1 VEANTSPSSSKR
13 WGALKWVISGLVLLA
28 VAAYIARATETW
40 PFEEHTDRP
49 HLSFPAG
56 GPAEFLYLDN
66 GRIVAYL
73 AQIEGGTFASE
84 ERSSKVSKSAEGKVT
99 LNQVLQAGVA
109 RSEENTVSR
118 VVTPTAAAE
127 YFELLFDLEHEPGP
141 ENSEGVD
148 NVRLSYFHEDMEGL
162 DEGQFV
168 RFKTH
173 GLRPPIYLNPYLAA
187 RQRVTMQA
195 LFPRS
200 REKEAP
206 GEVSRQRKRI
216 RHFRRQ
222 LGRNPRVI
230 FKLRP
235 IYLGQ
240 LEAIENE
247 HGEDGKSRT
256 PPPTEE
262 SAKAFGASQQRKRC
276 EKAPHPKLSPGE
288 SEPKSPTRRQ
298 AVYLM
303 PIDARRLTRER
314 SLMKYGG
321 GTFTVV
327 GKVVRIFPEDGNHQ
341 YPAYIDSYTRETW
354 EQPLAHAP
362 RKLLCRTEP
371 TCRRLAVDSRFGKAE
386 RQIRRARCEDLAAL
400 RGQTEIPVRGAVILP
415 IAIYK

>member
-1 VEANTSPSSSKR
+1 
-13 WGALKWVISGLVLLA
+13 
-28 VAAYIARATETW
+28 
-40 PFEEHTDRP
+40 
-49 HLSFPAG
+49 
-56 GPAEFLYLDN
+56 
-66 GRIVAYL
+66 
-73 AQIEGGTFASE
+73 
-84 ERSSKVSKSAEGKVT
+84 
-99 LNQVLQAGVA
+99 
-109 RSEENTVSR
+109 

-141 ENSEGVD
+141 PQSEGVD
-148 NVRLSYFHEDMEGL
+148 NVRLSYFHQDVENL
-162 DEGQFV
+162 AEGQFV
-168 RFKTH
+168 RFQTH

-195 LFPRS
+195 LFPRA
-200 REKEAP
+200 REKERP
-206 GEVSRQRKRI
+206 GEVDRQRKRI
-216 RHFRRQ
+216 KHFRRE

-235 IYLGQ
+235 LYPAQIQAIKKKRQQKGNGGTARPPG
-240 LEAIENE
+240 EAAE
-247 HGEDGKSRT
+247 
-256 PPPTEE
+256 
-262 SAKAFGASQQRKRC
+262 AFGHSHLRKGC
-276 EKAPHPKLSPGE
+276 EKAKHLGLRPGE
-288 SEPKSPTRRQ
+288 SEPQSPTRRQ

-303 PIDARRLTRER
+303 PLDARRLTRER

-327 GKVVRIFPEDGNHQ
+327 GKVVRVFPEDGNDL

-371 TCRRLAVDSRFGKAE
+371 DCRKLAVDQKVGEAE
-386 RQIRRARCEDLAAL
+386 RQIRKARCEDLAAL

>member
-1 VEANTSPSSSKR
+1 MDGLLSALSKH
-13 WGALKWVISGLVLLA
+13 WKPLA
-28 VAAYIARATETW
+28 VGGLAVVAVGAFVLAEGHHW
-40 PFEEHTDRP
+40 PFDRPSDRP

-56 GPAEFLYLDN
+56 GPAEFLYLDS
-66 GRIVAYL
+66 GRVVAYL

-84 ERSSKVSKSAEGKVT
+84 ERSSKVSESAEGKIA
-99 LNQVLQAGVA
+99 LNQVLQAGVS

-141 ENSEGVD
+141 PESEGVE
-148 NVRLSYFHEDMEGL
+148 NVRLSYFHQDMESL
-162 DEGQFV
+162 TEGQFV
-168 RFKTH
+168 RFRTH

-187 RQRVTMQA
+187 KQRVTLQA
-195 LFPRS
+195 LFPPS
-200 REKEAP
+200 REKDRP
-206 GEVSRQRKRI
+206 GEVDRQRQRI
-216 RHFRRQ
+216 EHFRQ
-222 LGRNPRVI
+222 ELGRNPRVI

-235 IYLGQ
+235 LYPAQI
-240 LEAIENE
+240 EAIKKELREGANE
-247 HGEDGKSRT
+247 AA
-256 PPPTEE
+256 PAPTREP
-262 SAKAFGASQQRKRC
+262 AKAFARSHLRKGC
-276 EKAPHPKLSPGE
+276 EKARHPRLGPGE
-288 SEPKSPTRRQ
+288 SEPQSPTRRQ

-303 PIDARRLTRER
+303 PLDARRLTRER

-327 GKVVRIFPEDGNHQ
+327 GKVVRVFPEDGNDQ

-371 TCRRLAVDSRFGKAE
+371 DCRKLAVDQKLGEAE
-386 RQIRRARCEDLAAL
+386 RQIRKARCEDLAAL

>member
-1 VEANTSPSSSKR
+1 MANLQSARSKL
-13 WGALKWVISGLVLLA
+13 WKPLVGAIATLA
-28 VAAYIARATETW
+28 VAAFVLDSTGHW
-40 PFEEHTDRP
+40 PFDPPSDRP

-66 GRIVAYL
+66 ARVVSYL

-84 ERSSKVSKSAEGKVT
+84 ERSSRVSESAEGKVA
-99 LNQVLQAGVA
+99 LNQVLEAGVS

-141 ENSEGVD
+141 PQSEGVE
-148 NVRLSYFHEDMEGL
+148 NVRLSYFHQDVENL

-195 LFPRS
+195 LFPQA

-206 GEVSRQRKRI
+206 GEVGRQRQRI
-216 RHFRRQ
+216 KHFRRE

-235 IYLGQ
+235 LYPAQI
-240 LEAIENE
+240 EAI
-247 HGEDGKSRT
+247 GEKRRGEREGQT
-256 PPPTEE
+256 PRQVGEP
-262 SAKAFGASQQRKRC
+262 AKAFARSHLRKGC
-276 EKAPHPKLSPGE
+276 EKARHPSLNPGE
-288 SEPKSPTRRQ
+288 SEPKSRTQRQ

-303 PIDARRLTRER
+303 PLDARRLTRER

-327 GKVVRIFPEDGNHQ
+327 GKVVRVFPEDGNDQ

-371 TCRRLAVDSRFGKAE
+371 SCRKLAVDNKVGEAE
-386 RQIRRARCEDLAAL
+386 RQIRKARCEDLAAL